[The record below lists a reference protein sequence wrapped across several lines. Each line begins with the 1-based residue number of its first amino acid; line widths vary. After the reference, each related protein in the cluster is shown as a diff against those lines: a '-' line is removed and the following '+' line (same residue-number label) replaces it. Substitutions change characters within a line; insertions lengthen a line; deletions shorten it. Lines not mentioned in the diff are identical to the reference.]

1 MAKYA
6 ALLED
11 ENDIFGGTPKSKL
24 WDMLNTAHEDIS
36 KEIIDD
42 IVTSYACMEHIIKQ
56 TIGEENINQ
65 HLKNYYQERSEEIED
80 VKKSLYME
88 FVGNLVYKMPQ

>member
-11 ENDIFGGTPKSKL
+11 EDDIFGGTPKSKL
-24 WDMLNTAHEDIS
+24 WDMLSTAHEDIS

-56 TIGEENINQ
+56 TIDEENINQ
-65 HLKNYYQERSEEIED
+65 HLKNYYLERADEIDE

>member
-11 ENDIFGGTPKSKL
+11 ESDIFGGTPKSKL
-24 WDMLNTAHEDIS
+24 WDMLQTAHEDVS
-36 KEIIDD
+36 KELIDD

-56 TIGEENINQ
+56 TIAEEMINE
-65 HLKNYYQERSEEIED
+65 HLKNYYRENEEQIED

-88 FVGNLVYKMPQ
+88 FVGDLVYKMPQ